1 MDKRRQRRLDLRH
14 PGKASTVTPIRRF
27 VRCLAAVA
35 LVAAA
40 PAFAQSGLRLPERSE
55 PGLDP
60 SFARGWL
67 APEFDR
73 FGFTSYTWRDTLGF
87 APSQRMNWSYTFGG
101 GSSLGLSLSGREFDY
116 DQRSVSVFGRY
127 WFTQDWAVSAETLS
141 REPTGLLRLQDF
153 RIGVQRR
160 F

>member
-1 MDKRRQRRLDLRH
+1 MSFRLFARR
-14 PGKASTVTPIRRF
+14 A
-27 VRCLAAVA
+27 LAIA

-40 PAFAQSGLRLPERSE
+40 PAYAQSGLRLPERSE

-60 SFARGWL
+60 NFARGWL

-73 FGFTSYTWRDTLGF
+73 FGFVSYQWKDAFGF
-87 APSQRMNWSYTFGG
+87 APAQRMNWSYTFGERT
-101 GSSLGLSLSGREFDY
+101 SLGLSVNSRDPDY
-116 DQRSVSVFGRY
+116 DQRNVSVYGRY
-127 WFTQDWAVSAETLS
+127 WFGPDWALSAESLS
-141 REPTGLLRLQDF
+141 REPTGLLRLQDI